1 MPSTPYW
8 TNRLARPDETAAILG
23 LVRAVHGDAHPE
35 LNERYFSWRY
45 LSDTPFRADILM
57 AEHEGRPIGI
67 QPVAIFDW
75 QWGATRLAGAMYTGV
90 LTHPDH
96 RRRGVF
102 RSLIDSSNEH
112 AAARGAQFSMTLPND
127 ASLPGF
133 LNFGDWQYPGL
144 IPLALKVVDGA
155 AMLRPKIGGL
165 LAGLVGWA
173 PNLAFRRR
181 ADEGGMGDIVC
192 ETAAVAPAELDEV
205 FSAFSHGCDRLM
217 IRRTAAYWNW
227 RYLTRPG
234 SSYRTL
240 VARRAGRVVGAV
252 ITAVGRR
259 MGLDVGLIADIV
271 GEGGVTVLRRL
282 IRAAEEELVGR
293 GLGLVTCQATS
304 PLLQEALA
312 AEGYWRPEPRKL
324 PKKFHF
330 VYRPTGVAGL
340 PKAPASIADW
350 HLTFGDSDNM

>member
-1 MPSTPYW
+1 MPTKPYW
-8 TNRLARPDETAAILG
+8 TNRLARPDETPAILE
-23 LVRAVHGDAHPE
+23 LVRVVHGEAHQE
-35 LNERYFSWRY
+35 LNEAYFSWRY
-45 LSDTPFRADILM
+45 LSDTPYRADIIM
-57 AEHEGRPIGI
+57 SEHEGRPIGI
-67 QPVAIFDW
+67 QPLAIFDW
-75 QWGATRLAGAMYTGV
+75 QWSDARLKGAMYTGV

-112 AAARGAQFSMTLPND
+112 AAKRGAQFSMTLPND

-133 LNFGDWQYPGL
+133 LNFGDWCYPGL

-155 AMLRPKIGGL
+155 AMLRPKVGGL
-165 LAGLVGWA
+165 LAGLVGWM

-181 ADEGGMGDIVC
+181 ADGEAMSEIRC
-192 ETAAVAPAELDEV
+192 EPAATAPAELDEV
-205 FSAFSHGCDRLM
+205 VDAFARDCDRLM

-227 RYLTRPG
+227 RYLTRPA
-234 SSYRTL
+234 SSYRTI
-240 VARRAGRVVGAV
+240 VARRAGRAVGA
-252 ITAVGRR
+252 ISTAVGRR
-259 MGLDVGLIADIV
+259 MGLDVGLIADV
-271 GEGGVTVLRRL
+271 AAAGGVSVLRSL
-282 IRAAEEELVGR
+282 IRAAESDLGGR

-312 AEGYWRPEPRKL
+312 AEGYWRPSPRKL

-340 PKAPASIADW
+340 RKAPADIADW